1 VAEEGDI
8 EPAVSDDREG
18 RRGADGAT
26 LRIDLATA
34 EIAIGE
40 AGSERRLALA
50 SPEAF
55 AILSEAWLRSGW
67 ANRYSYTFSWL
78 GRPVI
83 QLPEDLI
90 RLQELLY
97 LQQPDVVLET
107 GIAHGGSVVFCAGLC
122 RLIGKGR
129 VVAVDVEIRPHNRA
143 ALEAHALAP
152 LITLIEG
159 DSAAPDTIRRVRAAI
174 GAAESVLLILD
185 SDHRKAHVRAELDAY
200 APLIRPGGHIVVA
213 DGVMA
218 QLSGLPGGRADW
230 AWDNPGAAIAE
241 FLAAHQDFERVPP
254 PSLFNDRGVAS
265 GGSYWPGGY
274 LRRAG

>member
-1 VAEEGDI
+1 MVQEAVI
-8 EPAVSDDREG
+8 EPVTREDREE
-18 RRGADGAT
+18 RRNLGGAA
-26 LRIDLATA
+26 LRIDLDAA
-34 EIAIGE
+34 EIAVTG

-55 AILSEAWLRSGW
+55 AILSEAWIRSGW
-67 ANRYSYTFSWL
+67 ANRYSYTFTWL

-83 QLPEDLI
+83 QLPADLI
-90 RLQELLY
+90 RLQELIY

-129 VVAVDVEIRPHNRA
+129 VIAVDIDIRPHNRA
-143 ALEAHALAP
+143 AIEAHELAS

-159 DSAAPDTIRRVRAAI
+159 DSTEPETIRRVQAAI
-174 GAAESVLLILD
+174 GPAESVLPILD
-185 SDHRKAHVRAELDAY
+185 SAHGKAHVRAELEAY
-200 APLIRPGGHIVVA
+200 APLVRPGGHIVVA

-218 QLSGLPGGRADW
+218 QLAGMPGAGAAW
-230 AWDNPGAAIAE
+230 AWDNPGAAIDE
-241 FLAAHQDFERVPP
+241 FLAAHPAFERVPP
-254 PSLFNDRGVAS
+254 PSPFNDRGVAG

-274 LRRAG
+274 LRRVG